1 MYNLLYVFVACDLNM
16 RVITSREG
24 IFNCGLLVKMSHK
37 TILLLNMRIVYRLYS
52 HINTNYSTKYIKKL
66 LDSINIKIISE
77 LLEKPTISSL
87 ALSKTRYSII
97 YTSKK
102 KS

>member
-1 MYNLLYVFVACDLNM
+1 M

-52 HINTNYSTKYIKKL
+52 HINTNYLQRWEEIRALVQNQSKNLIPIILPST
-66 LDSINIKIISE
+66 
-77 LLEKPTISSL
+77 
-87 ALSKTRYSII
+87 
-97 YTSKK
+97 
-102 KS
+102 